1 MTEFEF
7 YKLKEFIFFGEKI
20 KKEDILQK
28 TTRQKLKKLLDF
40 GIITKSGS
48 FYTLERADVIYE
60 DYLRLERL
68 QNSKKDIALEII
80 LELDGKKERQF
91 RTS

>member
-28 TTRQKLKKLLDF
+28 TTYKEFKKLLDF
-40 GIITKSGS
+40 GIIAKSGS

-68 QNSKKDIALEII
+68 QNKKKDPVLEII
-80 LELDGKKERQF
+80 LELDEKKKRQF
-91 RTS
+91 RTD